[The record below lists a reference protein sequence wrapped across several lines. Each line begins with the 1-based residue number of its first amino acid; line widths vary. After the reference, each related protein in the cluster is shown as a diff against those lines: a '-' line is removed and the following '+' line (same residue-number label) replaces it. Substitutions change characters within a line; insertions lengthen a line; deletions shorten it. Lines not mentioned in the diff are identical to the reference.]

1 MPDTE
6 RLDSKPRTL
15 KELAAAYSVSQR
27 TMRKWLRLNPQTRLL
42 YQFRGGYYFTIL
54 DVRCIIRALVEP

>member
-1 MPDTE
+1 MPATD

-42 YQFRGGYYFTIL
+42 YQFRGG
-54 DVRCIIRALVEP
+54 

>member
-1 MPDTE
+1 MPAAE
-6 RLDSKPRTL
+6 RLDSKPRTI

-27 TMRKWLRLNPQTRLL
+27 TMRKWLRRHPQTALI

-54 DVRCIIRALVEP
+54 DVRRIMQALGEP